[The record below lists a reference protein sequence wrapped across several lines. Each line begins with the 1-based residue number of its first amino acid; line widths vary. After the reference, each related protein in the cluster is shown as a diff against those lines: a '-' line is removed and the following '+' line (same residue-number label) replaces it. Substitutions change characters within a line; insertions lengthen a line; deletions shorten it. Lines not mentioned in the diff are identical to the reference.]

1 MKKVTVSWKDFE
13 SKAPLPH
20 YVCAEQ
26 DILVEYNETKIIG
39 KGCCLFPG
47 EDETLKQRG
56 HVNHFHLVMLVD
68 VIHALNVVWNLGRV
82 AKDIMCWDNMLS
94 IQTSSKVR
102 EKLSID
108 KKYDFQ
114 ICAEKTRKDIW
125 KIVLIISDAGKC
137 IAEVTTMAFVK

>member
-1 MKKVTVSWKDFE
+1 MKKVTVSWKEFQ

-26 DILVEYNETKIIG
+26 DILVEYNETTITG
-39 KGCCLFPG
+39 KGSCLFPG

-68 VIHALNVVWNLGRV
+68 VIYALNVVWNMGRV
-82 AKDIMCWDNMLS
+82 AKDLMLWDEMLS
-94 IQTSSKVR
+94 IQTSSKVTK
-102 EKLSID
+102 KLILD

-114 ICAEKTRKDIW
+114 ISAEKAKENIW
-125 KIVLIISDAGKC
+125 KINLIISDGGNN